1 MTDATDITLE
11 KPHNSSKKTVPAV
24 DKKGAAASQHTP
36 MMQQF
41 LRIKAEHPD
50 IILFYRMGDFYEMFF
65 DDARRASELLGI
77 TLTARGKTDGNPIP
91 MCGIPYHSADNYLA
105 KLIRAGESVALCEQ
119 IGDPATSKG
128 PVERKVV
135 RIVTPGTVTDE
146 NLLEERR
153 DNFLMA
159 IASFAEQIGIAV
171 LDVGSGRF
179 FVQEL
184 DSTEQLQTE
193 LERIKPSEILISED
207 DANYYLLS
215 NISGVRRQPPW
226 YFEIDTCQRLLTEQF
241 KTKDL
246 AGFGCEDMTQAILAA
261 GCLMQYVMDTQ
272 RTALPHIQGLRVERS
287 EDSVLLDAASRRN
300 LELETNLHGGAENTL
315 ASVIDKTSTN
325 MGSRCLR
332 RWINRP
338 LRDHAVLKQ
347 RHDAIQAL
355 LKNRDYEESQKLL
368 KPIGDIERILSRVAI
383 KSARPRDLYTLGH
396 SLAQLP
402 MLQQLLSNVSAERIV
417 TLSTQISEHP
427 ETVGLLQ
434 SAIKDNPPVVIRDGG
449 VIAEGYD
456 AELDELR
463 NLSKNADQFLIDMEA
478 REKARTGISTLKVSY
493 NRVHGFYIEIS
504 RAQSDKAPVDYVRRQ
519 TLKSAERFI
528 TPELKEFEDKVLSA
542 KERALSREKSL
553 YEALLEKLLLSLAP
567 LQHSAEGISEL
578 DTLSCFAERADA
590 LNYCCPEFQT
600 RPGIN
605 IIAGRHPVVEQ
616 VTQDSFI
623 PNNSKLNDQQRM
635 LIITGPNMGGKST
648 YMRQTALIVLMAH
661 IGCYVPAEKALIGPV
676 DRIFTRIGAS
686 DDLASGRS
694 TFMVEMTE
702 AANILNN
709 ATDNSLVLMDEIGRG
724 TSTFDGLSLAWA
736 CAESLAIESRPFTLF
751 ATHYFELT
759 SMVDEIKSVKNIHLD
774 AVEHGD
780 SIVFMHAVK
789 DGPANQSYG
798 LQVAKL
804 AGVPNSVIKSAKKK
818 LQILERQSASA
829 HEVFV
834 EETTGQ
840 LQLFNNNPHPIVEQ
854 LQEIDVNDLNP
865 RQALELL
872 YELAEKSHKH

>member
-1 MTDATDITLE
+1 MVQLAD
-11 KPHNSSKKTVPAV
+11 KPKAKEQ
-24 DKKGAAASQHTP
+24 QHTP

-50 IILFYRMGDFYEMFF
+50 ILLFYRMGDFYELFF
-65 DDARRASELLGI
+65 DDARKASQLLDI
-77 TLTARGKTDGNPIP
+77 TLTARGKSNGEPIP
-91 MCGIPYHSADNYLA
+91 MCGIPYHAADNYLA
-105 KLIRAGESVALCEQ
+105 RLIRAGESVALCEQ
-119 IGDPATSKG
+119 IGDPATTKG
-128 PVERKVV
+128 PVDRQVM

-159 IASFAEQIGIAV
+159 IASFDEQIGIAV

-184 DSTEQLQTE
+184 ASDEQLQTE
-193 LERIKPSEILISED
+193 LERIKPAEILISED
-207 DANYYLLS
+207 DVLYRQLS
-215 NISGVRRQPPW
+215 SAKGLRRQPPW
-226 YFEIDTCQRLLTEQF
+226 YFEYDTCQRLLTEQF
-241 KTKDL
+241 GTRDL
-246 AGFGCEDMTQAILAA
+246 SGFGCDGMTQAILAA
-261 GCLMQYVMDTQ
+261 GCLMQYVNDTQ

-287 EDSVLLDAASRRN
+287 EDCVLLDAASRRN
-300 LELETNLHGGAENTL
+300 LELETNLSGGHENTL
-315 ASVIDKTSTN
+315 ASVIDKTTTA

-338 LRDHAVLKQ
+338 LRDQLQLSIRLGGVE
-347 RHDAIQAL
+347 AL
-355 LKNRDYEESQKLL
+355 LNNRDYAEIQGQL
-368 KPIGDIERILSRVAI
+368 KHIGDIERIISRVAI
-383 KSARPRDLYTLGH
+383 KSARPRDLFTLGN

-402 MLQQLLSNVSAERIV
+402 QIQQQLSHLAAKRLSQ
-417 TLSTQISEHP
+417 LSDTISEHP
-427 ETVGLLQ
+427 QTVTLLQ
-434 SAIKDNPPVVIRDGG
+434 AAIVENPPVVLRDGG

-456 AELDELR
+456 EALDELR
-463 NLSKNADQFLIDMEA
+463 NLSKNADQFLVELEI
-478 REKARTGISTLKVSY
+478 REKQRTGINTLKVSY

-504 RAQSDKAPVDYVRRQ
+504 RAQSDNVPADYIRRQ

-528 TPELKEFEDKVLSA
+528 TPELKSFEDKVLSA
-542 KERALSREKSL
+542 KERALSREKAL
-553 YEALLEKLLLSLAP
+553 YDELLNKLLLSLNP
-567 LQHSAEGISEL
+567 LQLCAEGLSEL
-578 DTLSCFAERADA
+578 DTLCCFAERADT
-590 LNYCCPEFQT
+590 LNYCRPEFQT
-600 RPGIN
+600 RSAIN
-605 IIAGRHPVVEQ
+605 ITAGRHPVVEQ
-616 VTQDSFI
+616 VTDNSFI
-623 PNNSKLNDQQRM
+623 PNDSKLNDQQRM

-661 IGCYVPAEKALIGPV
+661 IGCYVPAEKALVGSI

-709 ATDNSLVLMDEIGRG
+709 ATEKSLVLMDEIGRG

-736 CAESLAIESRPFTLF
+736 CAESLALESRPFTLF

-759 SMVDEIKSVKNIHLD
+759 SMVDEIKTVINVHLD
-774 AVEHGD
+774 AVEHGEN
-780 SIVFMHAVK
+780 IVFMHAVK

-804 AGVPNSVIKSAKKK
+804 AGVPASVIKNARKK
-818 LQILERQSASA
+818 LQILERQSANN

-834 EETTGQ
+834 EATTGQ
-840 LQLFNNNPHPIVEQ
+840 LELFNNNPHPIIEQ
-854 LQEIDVNDLNP
+854 LQEIQVDDLNP
-865 RQALELL
+865 RQALALL

>member
-1 MTDATDITLE
+1 MVETAE
-11 KPHNSSKKTVPAV
+11 KPKAQST
-24 DKKGAAASQHTP
+24 QHTP

-50 IILFYRMGDFYEMFF
+50 ILLFYRMGDFYELFF
-65 DDARRASELLGI
+65 DDARRASDLLDI
-77 TLTARGKTDGNPIP
+77 TLTARGKSNGDPIP
-91 MCGIPYHSADNYLA
+91 MCGIPFHAADNYLA
-105 KLIRAGESVALCEQ
+105 RLIRAGESVAICEQ
-119 IGDPATSKG
+119 VGDPATSKG
-128 PVERKVV
+128 PVERQVV

-146 NLLEERR
+146 NLLEEKR

-159 IASFAEQIGIAV
+159 IASHDEVIGISV

-184 DSTEQLQTE
+184 SNTEQLHTE

-207 DANYYLLS
+207 DANYSYLSSTPGL
-215 NISGVRRQPPW
+215 RRQPPW

-246 AGFGCEDMTQAILAA
+246 AGFGCENMTQAILAA

-300 LELETNLHGGAENTL
+300 LELETNLHGGYENTL
-315 ASVIDKTSTN
+315 ASVIDKTSTA

-338 LRDHAVLKQ
+338 LRDHKALKQ
-347 RHDAIQAL
+347 RHNAINAL
-355 LKNRDYEESQKLL
+355 LKNRDYEAAQNIL

-383 KSARPRDLYTLGH
+383 KSARPRDLFTLGH

-402 MLQQLLSNVSAERIV
+402 SLQALVA
-417 TLSTQISEHP
+417 TLSSKRLHSLAEQISEHP
-427 ETVGLLQ
+427 TTVELLQ

-463 NLSKNADQFLIDMEA
+463 NLSKNADQFLVDLEA
-478 REKARTGISTLKVSY
+478 REKERTGISTLKVSY

-504 RAQSDKAPVDYVRRQ
+504 RAQSDNAPDDYIRRQ
-519 TLKSAERFI
+519 TLKSSERFI

-542 KERALSREKSL
+542 KERALSREKNL
-553 YEALLEKLLLSLAP
+553 YDKLLDKLLVSLVP
-567 LQHSAEGISEL
+567 LQQSAEGLSEL
-578 DTLSCFAERADA
+578 DTLCCFAERADT
-590 LNYCCPEFQT
+590 LNYCSPEFQT

-605 IIAGRHPVVEQ
+605 IVAGRHPVVEHVSQ
-616 VTQDSFI
+616 TGFI

-648 YMRQTALIVLMAH
+648 YMRQTALIILMAH
-661 IGCYVPAEKALIGPV
+661 IGCYVPAEQATIGPV

-709 ATDNSLVLMDEIGRG
+709 ATDKSLVLMDEIGRG

-736 CAESLAIESRPFTLF
+736 CAENLAIESRPFTLF

-759 SMVDEIKSVKNIHLD
+759 SMVDEVKSVKNIHLD

-818 LQILERQSASA
+818 LQLLERQSAGA

-840 LQLFNNNPHPIVEQ
+840 LELFNNNPHPIVEQ

>member
-1 MTDATDITLE
+1 MTEATDTALA
-11 KPHNSSKKTVPAV
+11 PPVKKAPKAATKAPA
-24 DKKGAAASQHTP
+24 SNQHTP

-41 LRIKAEHPD
+41 LRIKADHPD
-50 IILFYRMGDFYEMFF
+50 ILLFYRMGDFYELFF
-65 DDARRASELLGI
+65 DDARKASQLLDI
-77 TLTARGKTDGNPIP
+77 TLTARGKSNGEPIP
-91 MCGIPYHSADNYLA
+91 MCGIPYHAADNYLA
-105 KLIRAGESVALCEQ
+105 RLIKAGESVALCEQ
-119 IGDPATSKG
+119 VGDPATSKG
-128 PVERKVV
+128 PVERQVM

-159 IASFAEQIGIAV
+159 IASFNDDIGLSV

-184 DSTEQLQTE
+184 NSYEQLQTE

-207 DANYYLLS
+207 DALYHQLS
-215 NISGVRRQPPW
+215 SVKGLRRQPPW

-241 KTKDL
+241 GTKDL
-246 AGFGCEDMTQAILAA
+246 SGFGCDNMTQAILAA
-261 GCLMQYVMDTQ
+261 GCLMQYVNDTQ

-300 LELETNLHGGAENTL
+300 LELEINLSGGHENTL
-315 ASVIDKTSTN
+315 ASVIDKTSTA

-338 LRDHAVLKQ
+338 LRDQSQLKL
-347 RHDAIQAL
+347 RHEAIAAL
-355 LKNRDYEESQKLL
+355 LKNREYSEIQNQL
-368 KPIGDIERILSRVAI
+368 KHIGDIERIISRVAI
-383 KSARPRDLYTLGH
+383 KTARPRDLYTLGN
-396 SLAQLP
+396 SLAQIP
-402 MLQQLLSNVSAERIV
+402 EIQQKLKHVTSQRLAELSIS
-417 TLSTQISEHP
+417 ISEHP
-427 ETVGLLQ
+427 DTVSLLH
-434 SAIKDNPPVVIRDGG
+434 SAITENPPVVLRDGG

-456 AELDELR
+456 KELDELR
-463 NLSKNADQFLIDMEA
+463 DLSKNADQFLVDLEV
-478 REKARTGISTLKVSY
+478 RERERSGINTLKVRY

-504 RAQSDKAPVDYVRRQ
+504 RAQSEDVPADYIRRQ

-528 TPELKEFEDKVLSA
+528 TPELKSFEDKVLSA

-553 YEALLEKLLLSLAP
+553 YDELLDKLLLCLIP
-567 LQHSAEGISEL
+567 LQDCAEGLSEL
-578 DTLSCFAERADA
+578 DTLCCFAERADT
-590 LNYCCPEFQT
+590 LNYCQPEFQNKSA
-600 RPGIN
+600 IN
-605 IIAGRHPVVEQ
+605 IKAGRHPVVEI
-616 VTQDSFI
+616 VADNSFI
-623 PNNSKLNDQQRM
+623 ANDSKLNDQQRM

-661 IGCYVPAEKALIGPV
+661 IGCYVPAEQAVIGSI
-676 DRIFTRIGAS
+676 DRIFTRIGAT

-709 ATDNSLVLMDEIGRG
+709 ATEKSLVLMDEIGRG

-736 CAESLAIESRPFTLF
+736 CAESLALESRPFTLF

-759 SMVDEIKSVKNIHLD
+759 SMVDEVNSVKNVHLD
-774 AVEHGD
+774 AVEHGEN
-780 SIVFMHAVK
+780 IVFMHAVK

-804 AGVPNSVIKSAKKK
+804 AGVPSSVIKNARKK
-818 LQILERQSASA
+818 LQVLERQSANS

-834 EETTGQ
+834 EKSTGQ
-840 LQLFNNNPHPIVEQ
+840 LELFNNNPHPIIEQ
-854 LQEIDVNDLNP
+854 LQEIQVDDLNP

>member
-1 MTDATDITLE
+1 MTDTTDSTLE
-11 KPHNSSKKTVPAV
+11 KPKNTSTKADPAV
-24 DKKGAAASQHTP
+24 TKKNVATSQHTP

-77 TLTARGKTDGNPIP
+77 TLTARGKTEGNPIP

-119 IGDPATSKG
+119 VGDPATSKG

-153 DNFLMA
+153 DNFLMS
-159 IASFAEQIGIAV
+159 IASFGEQIGIAV

-184 DSTEQLQTE
+184 ISIEQLQTE
-193 LERIKPSEILISED
+193 LERIKPSEILVSED
-207 DANYYLLS
+207 DENYYLLS
-215 NISGVRRQPPW
+215 SVSGVRRQPPW
-226 YFEIDTCQRLLTEQF
+226 YFEIETCQRLLTEQF

-246 AGFGCEDMTQAILAA
+246 AGFGCEEMTQAILAA

-338 LRDHAVLKQ
+338 LRDHDALKQ

-355 LKNRDYEESQKLL
+355 LKNRDYEESQNLL

-383 KSARPRDLYTLGH
+383 KSARPRDLYTLGM

-402 MLQQLLSNVSAERIV
+402 LLQKLLKHLSAKRLAD
-417 TLSTQISEHP
+417 LSKQISEHP
-427 ETVGLLQ
+427 DTVNLLQ
-434 SAIKDNPPVVIRDGG
+434 SAIKENPPVVIRDGG

-456 AELDELR
+456 NELDELR
-463 NLSKNADQFLIDMEA
+463 NLSKNADQFLIDLEA

-519 TLKSAERFI
+519 TLKSSERFI

-542 KERALSREKSL
+542 KEKALSREKSL
-553 YEALLEKLLLSLAP
+553 YDALLDKLLFSLVA

-578 DTLSCFAERADA
+578 DTLSCFAERADT

-616 VTQDSFI
+616 VTEDSFI

-661 IGCYVPAEKALIGPV
+661 IGCYVPAEKAMIGPV

-709 ATDNSLVLMDEIGRG
+709 ATDKSLVLMDEIGRG

-736 CAESLAIESRPFTLF
+736 CAENLAIESRPFTLF

-759 SMVDEIKSVKNIHLD
+759 SMVDEVKSVKNIHLD

-840 LQLFNNNPHPIVEQ
+840 LQLFNNNPHPIIEQ